1 MTSIVVENIGI
12 DSDFDTGPGGY
23 LQWEEF
29 DLLDYK
35 VVMKDD
41 AGTGS
46 SHLQQ
51 VVDKFKEGPPKR

>member
-1 MTSIVVENIGI
+1 MEERTVTEIP
-12 DSDFDTGPGGY
+12 DAGPGGY

-41 AGTGS
+41 AEPGP

-51 VVDKFKEGPPKR
+51 VVDTFQDGNPKG